1 MKVVDL
7 VVKEKTSKKG
17 KNYKAIFAVLEDG
30 KEIFIAFVR

>member
-17 KNYKAIFAVLEDG
+17 KKYKAIFAILEDG
-30 KEIFIAFVR
+30 KEIFVAFVR